1 MIRTVI
7 IPRNRTIRIPVS
19 SKYIGKKME
28 VLLYA
33 SDEIEEDIFHVT
45 KGKADRF
52 KGILSEVE
60 ADKYHQHLQR
70 ARQEW
75 DRNI

>member
-1 MIRTVI
+1 
-7 IPRNRTIRIPVS
+7 
-19 SKYIGKKME
+19 ME

-33 SDEIEEDIFHVT
+33 SDEIEEDTFHVT